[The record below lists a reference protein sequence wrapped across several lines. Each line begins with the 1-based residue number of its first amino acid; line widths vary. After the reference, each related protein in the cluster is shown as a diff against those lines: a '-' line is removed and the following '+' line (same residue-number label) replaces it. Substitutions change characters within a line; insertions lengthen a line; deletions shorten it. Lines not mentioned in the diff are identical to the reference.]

1 MGDKA
6 FLV

>member
-6 FLV
+6 Q